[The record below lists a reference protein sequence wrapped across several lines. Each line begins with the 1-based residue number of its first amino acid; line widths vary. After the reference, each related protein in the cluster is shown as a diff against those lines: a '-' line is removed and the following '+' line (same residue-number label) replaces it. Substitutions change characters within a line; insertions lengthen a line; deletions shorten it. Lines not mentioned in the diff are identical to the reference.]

1 MFFFIIKNR
10 RMNDYLLDKILNY
23 MNIKDYYQL
32 LSQIK
37 DKRIEERIRD
47 KIKMR
52 ERIRIRFYY
61 F

>member
-1 MFFFIIKNR
+1 
-10 RMNDYLLDKILNY
+10 MNDYVLDKILNY

-37 DKRIEERIRD
+37 NKRIEERIRE

-52 ERIRIRFYY
+52 EKIKIRFYY